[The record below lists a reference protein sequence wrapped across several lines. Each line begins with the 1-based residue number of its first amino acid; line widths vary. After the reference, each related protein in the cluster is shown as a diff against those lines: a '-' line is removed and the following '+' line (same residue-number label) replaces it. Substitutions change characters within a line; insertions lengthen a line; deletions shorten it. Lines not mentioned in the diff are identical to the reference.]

1 MFPDILIGFFSVFG
15 TLIVFCYTTPIIL
28 AMVIPLIVIFIYIQ
42 KLYLAT
48 SRQLKRMVSV
58 STSPINSSMTE
69 SFNGAAT
76 IRAYKMESKFIED
89 NNSRIE
95 LNQRCY
101 YPEIVSDPWVFCKL
115 EILANI
121 FLLFNQSESL
131 NFKLI
136 FQLIIFTALF
146 AVIYRDTMDPGLTGL
161 ALTYIF
167 TFALDIYLVAR

>member
-1 MFPDILIGFFSVFG
+1 MGFLQIGDTG
-15 TLIVFCYTTPIIL
+15 
-28 AMVIPLIVIFIYIQ
+28 
-42 KLYLAT
+42 KHG
-48 SRQLKRMVSV
+48 
-58 STSPINSSMTE
+58 E
-69 SFNGAAT
+69 
-76 IRAYKMESKFIED
+76 
-89 NNSRIE
+89 
-95 LNQRCY
+95 
-101 YPEIVSDPWVFCKL
+101 
-115 EILANI
+115 NI